1 METTG
6 QTVSAG
12 NDNMSFSPQY
22 LSGGKIL
29 TGTNFPRFVQ
39 TWNWM
44 VNFIRN
50 LRGDGENLA
59 TTGYIS
65 VDRSSVDHPVIRMA
79 QLPEQSSSTNTWEGG
94 RFKVDSIKEN
104 EEGDKVTVTITNCAI
119 VATGKVYDTGGTSLE
134 IKIDKTED
142 EILIWVKLDLSESKM
157 TLQTASDF
165 SSWSMNYVV
174 DKDDY
179 QWVGFPLYS
188 IKNGS
193 VKTDWRLGPFAGV
206 YI

>member
-6 QTVSAG
+6 QTISAG

-22 LSGGKIL
+22 LRGGKIL
-29 TGTNFPRFVQ
+29 TGTNFPKFVQ

-50 LRGDGENLA
+50 LRGDGENLS

-79 QLPEQSSSTNTWEGG
+79 QLPEQSTTNTWEFG
-94 RFKVDSIKEN
+94 RFKIDSISESEDGK
-104 EEGDKVTVTITNCAI
+104 KVIVTTTNCAI
-119 VATGKVYDTGGTSLE
+119 VATGKVYDAGSTSLKIE
-134 IKIDKTED
+134 IDKTQD
-142 EILIWVKLDLSESKM
+142 EILIWVKLNLSEPNM

-165 SSWSMNYVV
+165 SDWSTNYVV
-174 DKDDY
+174 DKDNY

-193 VKTDWRLGPFAGV
+193 VKADWRLGPFAGV